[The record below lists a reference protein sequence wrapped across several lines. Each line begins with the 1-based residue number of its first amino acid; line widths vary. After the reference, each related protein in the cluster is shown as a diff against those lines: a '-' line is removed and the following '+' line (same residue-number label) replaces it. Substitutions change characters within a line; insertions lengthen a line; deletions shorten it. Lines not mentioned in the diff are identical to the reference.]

1 MDAPDTNAVFATM
14 ADKYLAGVFGSE
26 YIKGT
31 DAFVRA
37 IPMRIIAQNGT
48 VMQPTGVDI
57 RAVAFRVP
65 VPPFSV
71 IYRS

>member
-1 MDAPDTNAVFATM
+1 MRRYTDAVFAAT
-14 ADKYLAGVFGSE
+14 ADKYLAAVFGSE

-31 DAFVRA
+31 DDFVRA
-37 IPMRIIAQNGT
+37 IPMRIMAQNGT
-48 VMQPTGVDI
+48 VMQPTGVDT
-57 RAVAFRVP
+57 RTVVFRVS

>member
-1 MDAPDTNAVFATM
+1 MRRYADAVFAAM
-14 ADKYLAGVFGSE
+14 ADKYLAQEFGCG

-31 DAFVRA
+31 EDFVRA

>member
-1 MDAPDTNAVFATM
+1 VDAPDTDAVFAAV
-14 ADKYLAGVFGSE
+14 ADKYLAEVFGSE

-31 DAFVRA
+31 DDFVRA

-48 VMQPTGVDI
+48 VMQPTGVDT
-57 RAVAFRVP
+57 RAVAFRVS